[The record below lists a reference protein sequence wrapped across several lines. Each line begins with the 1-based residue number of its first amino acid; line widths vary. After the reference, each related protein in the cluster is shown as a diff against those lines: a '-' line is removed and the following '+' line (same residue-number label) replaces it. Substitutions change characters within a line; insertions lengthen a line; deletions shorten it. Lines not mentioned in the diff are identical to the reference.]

1 MATIPCPNL
10 RQTDINSDLSLIE
23 EKRKVNLEM
32 NVKLLSL
39 LLLVYS
45 VNLGVIIT
53 LNPLYSESLGADEM
67 FVGFITSAY
76 AIAYTISAP
85 LWGKASDV
93 LGRKLALGFGML
105 GYSITVFLLAFA
117 RDPSQVLVIRML
129 GGLTDSSFWTVPTAL
144 IADLYTPQE
153 RGIALGK
160 IGTVQLAGLI
170 VGPSFGGILKA
181 GFNDYSPIFY
191 ICSALIFC
199 TAILVFFGVQEEPKA
214 SRKERKSCPEAPL
227 ELRETAKKS
236 FATAYFNMAF
246 TSIAFGIIV
255 SQFILHANQI
265 LGQEYLV
272 GLLLTSYYV
281 AEAFIQPPAGKLS
294 DIIGPRR
301 ATQLAYVTCALAFFI
316 LTLASS
322 PMFLLIAIV
331 MAGLGIGTLYVG
343 LTVSLMDMAP
353 SSQRGMVSGVQ
364 NIAWGFGYFVGPMV
378 GGIVVTY
385 SVSAPY
391 IFCVIASVVG
401 GIVTSLYMKKD

>member
-1 MATIPCPNL
+1 MATIPYPNL
-10 RQTDINSDLSLIE
+10 RQTDINSHFSLIE
-23 EKRKVNLEM
+23 EKRKVNSEM

-39 LLLVYS
+39 LLLMYS

-53 LNPLYSESLGADEM
+53 LNPLYSESLGADKT

-85 LWGKASDV
+85 VWGKASD
-93 LGRKLALGFGML
+93 LLSRKLALGLGML
-105 GYSITVFLLAFA
+105 GYSITVFLLALA

-129 GGLTDSSFWTVPTAL
+129 GGLTDSCFWTVPTAL
-144 IADLYTPQE
+144 IADMYAPQE
-153 RGIALGK
+153 RGIALGR

-170 VGPSFGGILKA
+170 VGPSLGGILKA
-181 GFNDYSPIFY
+181 GFNNYSSIFY
-191 ICSALIFC
+191 VCSALIFC
-199 TAILVFFGVQEEPKA
+199 TAFLVFFGVKEEPKA
-214 SRKERKSCPEAPL
+214 SRKEGKSYPETPL

-265 LGQEYLV
+265 LGKEYLV
-272 GLLLTSYYV
+272 GLLLTSYYI

-316 LTLASS
+316 LTFASS

-364 NIAWGFGYFVGPMV
+364 NIAWGVGYFVGPMV

-385 SVSAPY
+385 SVGAPY

-401 GIVTSLYMKKD
+401 GIVTSLYLKKD